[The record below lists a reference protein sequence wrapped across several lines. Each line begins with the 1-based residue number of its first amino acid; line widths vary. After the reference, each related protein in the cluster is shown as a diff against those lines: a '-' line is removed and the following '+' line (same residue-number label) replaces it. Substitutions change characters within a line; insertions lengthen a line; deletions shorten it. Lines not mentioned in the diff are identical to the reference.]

1 MLFALGIRYVGE
13 TVAKKLAKHYQHMQ
27 ALLDASQE
35 DLENVEEIGEKIAK
49 SVVLYF
55 ADESNRN
62 IVQRL
67 AKHALQMEVGE
78 EDKAVSNALEGASVV
93 VSGVFTQF
101 SRTELKKIIE
111 QHGGKNVGSISKK
124 TTFVVA
130 GENMGPSKRQKAEDL
145 GVPLITEEEFIQK
158 IS

>member
-35 DLENVEEIGEKIAK
+35 DLENVEEIGEKIAE

-67 AKHALQMEVGE
+67 AKHALKMEVAE
-78 EDKAVSNALEGASVV
+78 EDKALSNALEGASLW
-93 VSGVFTQF
+93 SQEY
-101 SRTELKKIIE
+101 SRNLAE
-111 QHGGKNVGSISKK
+111 QI
-124 TTFVVA
+124 
-130 GENMGPSKRQKAEDL
+130 
-145 GVPLITEEEFIQK
+145 
-158 IS
+158 